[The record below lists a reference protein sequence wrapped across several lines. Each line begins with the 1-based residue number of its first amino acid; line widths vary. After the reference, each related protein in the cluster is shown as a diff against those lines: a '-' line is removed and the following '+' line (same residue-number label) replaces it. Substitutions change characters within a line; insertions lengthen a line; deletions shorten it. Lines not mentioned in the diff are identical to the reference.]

1 MTAMNELRLEA
12 SRAVVLIIDFQERLL
27 PAMAHAE
34 ASLNNAGRLA
44 DAARELGLPLLVTEQ
59 YPKGIGPTVAALRD
73 KLSATPLDKLEFSV
87 AQNPRAAALLAGWR
101 HAGRDTVLVAG
112 IEAHVCV
119 WQTVADLRAAGWRV
133 HVAADATSSRTVENW
148 NTAKGLWQAAGAVVT
163 STEAALFDLVRGA
176 QHPNFKAI
184 SKLIK

>member
-1 MTAMNELRLEA
+1 
-12 SRAVVLIIDFQERLL
+12 
-27 PAMAHAE
+27 
-34 ASLNNAGRLA
+34 LA

-59 YPKGIGPTVAALRD
+59 YPKGIGPTVAPLRE
-73 KLSATPLDKLEFSV
+73 KLTAAPLDKLEFSV
-87 AQNPRAAALLAGWR
+87 AQNLRAAAVLQGWR

-119 WQTVADLRAAGWRV
+119 WQTVADLRAAGWNV

-148 NTAKGLWQAAGAVVT
+148 NTAKGLWQAAGATVT

-176 QHPNFKAI
+176 HHPQFKAI